1 MGTIAAK
8 PKPAGRT
15 NRLEQEI
22 LRCAAIGETA
32 DFTTAKWSRV
42 KRVDGRPVVSGKFL
56 ADLWQG
62 MAPVRVHPS
71 GIAIKGLH
79 VEGLLAINY
88 ARIDANLR
96 TPLVSLHSTACT
108 FRGGIWLAHAKC
120 ESLSFLDCRI
130 IDEVHSPD
138 EGDGPSGTSHEQS
151 RFVAIFAMSAEIIG
165 MFRMGQCE
173 IVGDV
178 SLHNAVIDDEVLIT
192 DTQFAGVIGM
202 SGSELRA
209 GLKLMRSTL
218 RHEGDFS
225 VTALGSVIGGEVLIL
240 ECRMSGGVD
249 FRLAQT
255 RPVQIIECRIGAAGI
270 SLYEAQLDGR
280 LVISGVRS
288 GGPVSLYSAS
298 MSSVRMISSIVKGS
312 LDFRS
317 ISITG
322 EFTIQKSKVCGAV
335 YGQLATVRG
344 QMFIWKTRL
353 VADEVGENA
362 LDLSNARLGKVDLI
376 DADIAGILV
385 LEDAELGS
393 FSCTSVAI
401 LPPPSFSPATHL
413 GHRICTSAARAKI
426 SSDLRLVQ
434 VAACGEMDLR
444 EIDVGGVV
452 QIKQCWLG
460 NDATVWSLD
469 MAQARVRSFV
479 QLDDCASPGA
489 VCIAGMQANEIQ
501 FHQCHIGSGSGRSGH
516 TGMGIWAENV
526 TALRCIAFEGERGT
540 GTGTGKCTV
549 HGAVVLSA
557 ANVGSYIDIARLQ
570 IETEPP
576 VGMKSAAAL
585 MLKEA
590 KVGSS
595 LRIGHIAP
603 SANDDDPSCCFKGAI
618 VLDGLVIEQ
627 VTLGANL
634 VVTAQG
640 AAPALPGEKD
650 STLLTDHKHGVAFST
665 RNCAIGKRI
674 VISAGAMEG
683 AFDLRD
689 SQLGALTDHGGTAWA
704 RAGAQ
709 HGHLLIDGATYTG
722 LDDDNTL
729 SAAGNPGSTAHPR
742 GAVARRLDWLA
753 MQYPDGAPDAAS
765 FAPQPYEQL
774 ARHYAAMGDER
785 ARRQVLVRKR
795 QIQRLHSGLGWIER
809 AVSGLLGLTSDYGYS
824 PGKAS
829 AATLILFLL
838 GTMAAW
844 GLYVAGA
851 IVPAN
856 AEQGS
861 ASFSPLLY
869 AIDVAVPFLDLGH
882 DGDWSIG
889 PGKLA
894 YWPGQTLALGLAEAL
909 YRLAGLVMLSI
920 TVLTFSGILHEKE

>member
-15 NRLEQEI
+15 NRVEQEI

-32 DFTTAKWSRV
+32 DFTTAKWNRV
-42 KRVDGRPVVSGKFL
+42 KRVDGRPIVSGKFL

-71 GIAIKGLH
+71 GIVIKGLH
-79 VEGLLAINY
+79 VEGVVGINN

-96 TPLVSLHSTACT
+96 TPLVSLHSTDCT
-108 FRGGIWLAHAKC
+108 FRGGLWLGYARC
-120 ESLSFLDCRI
+120 ESLGFNNCRI
-130 IDEVHSPD
+130 VEEEEEQADDVGGN
-138 EGDGPSGTSHEQS
+138 GDGAKIPFIALMGLG
-151 RFVAIFAMSAEIIG
+151 AEIIG
-165 MFRMGQCE
+165 MVRISNSDIKGE
-173 IVGDV
+173 IT
-178 SLHNAVIDDEVLIT
+178 LHNAVIDDEVLIT
-192 DTQFAGVIGM
+192 DSRLNGRLELA
-202 SGSELRA
+202 GSELRA
-209 GLKLMRSTL
+209 GLKIMRSSL
-218 RHEGDFS
+218 RHEGYFS
-225 VTALGSVIGGEVLIL
+225 VSALGSVIGGEVLIL

-255 RPVQIIECRIGAAGI
+255 RPVQIIQCRIGAAGI
-270 SLYEAQLDGR
+270 SLYEAVLDGR

-288 GGPVSLYSAS
+288 GGPVSLYSTT

-317 ISITG
+317 SSIAG
-322 EFTIQKSKVCGAV
+322 EFTIQQSRVRGGV

-353 VADEVGENA
+353 SADEVGENA

-376 DADIAGILV
+376 GADIAGILV
-385 LEDAELGS
+385 LEDAELAS
-393 FSCTSVAI
+393 LSCTSVAI
-401 LPPPSFSPATHL
+401 LPPPSFIPATHL

-452 QIKQCWLG
+452 QIKRCWLG

-501 FHQCHIGSGSGRSGH
+501 FHQCHIGSGSGRTGH

-526 TALRCIAFEGERGT
+526 TALRCIAFEGER

-634 VVTAQG
+634 AVAAQG
-640 AAPALPGEKD
+640 AALALPGEKD
-650 STLLTDHKHGVAFST
+650 STLLTDHKHGVALST

-753 MQYPDGAPDAAS
+753 MQYPGGTPDAAS

-861 ASFSPLLY
+861 AAFSPLLY

-882 DGDWSIG
+882 DGDWSID